1 MLGNDPKEML
11 TEMNLRIVHLN
22 ARSLPCH
29 FVEVQSFVLS
39 QHPDILAIT
48 ETWLDLSMSDPEVSL
63 SGYQL
68 SL

>member
-39 QHPDILAIT
+39 QLPDILAIT
-48 ETWLDLSMSDPEVSL
+48 ET
-63 SGYQL
+63 
-68 SL
+68 